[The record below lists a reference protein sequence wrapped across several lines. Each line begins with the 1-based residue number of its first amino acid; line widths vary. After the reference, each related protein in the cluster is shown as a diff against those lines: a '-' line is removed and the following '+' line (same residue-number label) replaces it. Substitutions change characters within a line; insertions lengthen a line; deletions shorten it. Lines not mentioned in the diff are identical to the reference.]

1 MYYQKLT
8 TIQGQIHE
16 QKVSGCSIPPNSF
29 IFINFP
35 KTLTQFHK
43 LNLQLLQKK
52 INQLFN

>member
-16 QKVSGCSIPPNSF
+16 QKVSGCSVPPNSF
-29 IFINFP
+29 IYP

-43 LNLQLLQKK
+43 LNLQLLQKRI
-52 INQLFN
+52 IN